1 MKRVVV
7 IGGGK
12 GQAALL
18 RGLKRISDIHLT
30 SLVTVADDGG
40 STGRL
45 RSIFDIPAM
54 GDIRNVMVAMAPEET
69 ILSQIMT
76 YRFKENAKDL
86 SGHSLGNLILSALT
100 ESSGDFLLSISNI
113 SKVLNIN
120 GDIIP
125 STTQTVTLKAVCED
139 GTTII
144 GEHRIGKEATS
155 RIQSLSYVSE
165 VHASPQA
172 IEAIAQADFIF
183 FGVGSLYTSILPNLI
198 IPELGEALIKSKARK
213 IFVANAMTQKGETKG
228 YDLNDHLQAIF
239 DHCPITL
246 DLAIVAN
253 TPLPEHIL
261 DHYALDGCEPL
272 TIRFPSL
279 TKVLS
284 YDLLTTSGNTVVH
297 DDMKVQRCLEEV
309 MSFAILHFGD

>member
-18 RGLKRISDIHLT
+18 RGLKRVANIHLT

-69 ILSQIMT
+69 ILSHIMS

-144 GEHRIGKEATS
+144 GENRIGKDATS
-155 RIQSLSYVSE
+155 RIKYLSYVSE

-172 IEAIAQADFIF
+172 IEAISQADFIF

-198 IPELGEALIKSKARK
+198 IPELSEALVNSKARK

-253 TPLPEHIL
+253 TPLSDEIL

-272 TIRFPSL
+272 TIRYPSL

-284 YDLLTTSGNTVVH
+284 YDLLTTVGKTVVH
-297 DDMKVQRCLEEV
+297 DDIKVQRCLEEV
-309 MSFAILHFGD
+309 MNFAILHFGD

>member
-1 MKRVVV
+1 MKRIVV

-18 RGLKRISDIHLT
+18 RGLKRIQNIHLT

-69 ILSQIMT
+69 ILSQIMS
-76 YRFKENAKDL
+76 YRFKDNAQDL
-86 SGHSLGNLILSALT
+86 SGHSLGNLILTALT
-100 ESSGDFLLSISNI
+100 ESSGDFVQSISKI

-125 STTQTVTLKAVCED
+125 STTQTVTLKAIFED
-139 GTTII
+139 GQIVI
-144 GEHRIGKEATS
+144 GEHDIGKNVKG
-155 RIQSLSYVSE
+155 RIKELSYVSE
-165 VHASPQA
+165 VQASS
-172 IEAIAQADFIF
+172 EAIKAVLNADFIF

-198 IPELGEALIKSKARK
+198 IPQLREALLNSNAKK
-213 IFVANAMTQKGETKG
+213 IFVANAMTQQGETLG

-239 DHCPITL
+239 DHCPIKL
-246 DLAIVAN
+246 DLAIMAN
-253 TPLPEHIL
+253 TPIPEYIL
-261 DHYALDGCEPL
+261 NHYAAEGCEPL
-272 TIRFPSL
+272 TIRIPSL
-279 TKVLS
+279 TKVIS
-284 YDLLTTSGNTVVH
+284 YDLLTFVGNNVVH
-297 DDMKVQRCLEEV
+297 DDMKVKQCCEEV
-309 MSFAILHFGD
+309 MQRAILHL

>member
-69 ILSQIMT
+69 ILSHIMS

-113 SKVLNIN
+113 SKVLNIK

-139 GTTII
+139 GATII
-144 GEHRIGKEATS
+144 GENRIGKEATS

-172 IEAIAQADFIF
+172 IEAISKADFIF

-198 IPELGEALIKSKARK
+198 IPELGEALINSKARK

-239 DHCPITL
+239 DHCPINL

-253 TPLPEHIL
+253 TPLPDYIL

-297 DDMKVQRCLEEV
+297 DELKVQRCLEEV

>member
-1 MKRVVV
+1 MKKVVV

-12 GQAALL
+12 GQAALI
-18 RGLKRISDIHLT
+18 RGLKKIDNLHLT

-69 ILSQIMT
+69 ILSHIMS
-76 YRFKENAKDL
+76 YRFKENAQDL

-100 ESSGDFLLSISNI
+100 ESSGDFITSIMDI
-113 SKVLNIN
+113 SKVLNIK

-125 STTQTVTLKAVCED
+125 STTQTVTLKALCED
-139 GTTII
+139 GTVIV
-144 GEHRIGKEATS
+144 GKHKIGKEATS
-155 RIQSLSYVSE
+155 RIKQLMYDSE

-172 IEAIAQADFIF
+172 IDAILNADFIF

-198 IPELGEALIKSKARK
+198 IPELAQALTQSKAKK

-228 YDLNDHLQAIF
+228 YDLNDHIQAIL
-239 DHCPITL
+239 DHCPLQL

-253 TPLPEHIL
+253 TPLPNAIL
-261 DHYALDGCEPL
+261 EHYALDGCEPL
-272 TIRFPSL
+272 TIRHPSL
-279 TKVLS
+279 VKVLS
-284 YDLLTTSGNTVVH
+284 YDLLSTLGNTVVH
-297 DDMKVQRCLEEV
+297 DDEKVARCCEEV
-309 MSFAILHFGD
+309 MSFAILHFGS

>member
-1 MKRVVV
+1 MKRIVV

-18 RGLKRISDIHLT
+18 RGLKRIQDIHLT

-69 ILSQIMT
+69 ILSQIMS
-76 YRFKENAKDL
+76 YRFKDNAQDL

-100 ESSGDFLLSISNI
+100 ESSGDFVQSISKI

-125 STTQTVTLKAVCED
+125 STTQTVTLKAICED
-139 GTTII
+139 GQVVI
-144 GEHRIGKEATS
+144 GEQHIGKDVKG
-155 RIQSLSYVSE
+155 RIKELSYLSE
-165 VHASPQA
+165 VHASS
-172 IEAIAQADFIF
+172 EAINAILNADFIF

-198 IPELGEALIKSKARK
+198 IPELGQALLFSRAKK
-213 IFVANAMTQKGETKG
+213 IFVANAMTQRGETLG
-228 YDLNDHLQAIF
+228 YDLNDHLQAIY
-239 DHCPITL
+239 DHCPIRL
-246 DLAIVAN
+246 DLAIIAN
-253 TPLPEHIL
+253 TPIPESIL
-261 DHYALDGCEPL
+261 NHYALDGCEPL
-272 TIRFPSL
+272 TIRIPSL
-279 TKVLS
+279 AKVLS
-284 YDLLTTSGNTVVH
+284 YDLLTFIGNTVVH
-297 DDMKVQRCLEEV
+297 DDMKVQKCCEEV
-309 MSFAILHFGD
+309 MRDAILHL